1 MPPVPIQRAILVMAL
16 GGSLALQ
23 LPAVGQTPEAGP
35 LPWAERETRL
45 ANEYLSLLVSQ
56 PEYGRVV
63 DLLWT
68 LYEKHEATALLIES
82 VTQQVQQQ
90 RHPAVV
96 LVLGHLHRKAGS
108 LTKSA
113 ATYEQVLGNDN
124 YKPLALQS
132 LADVAQELGD
142 PAKAWQWM
150 TQFNDLLPEKD
161 PRKVDAL
168 LRLGTLALSAQKNED
183 AVRAWEQA
191 AKLRSDDFPLVR
203 QVAELI
209 LRAGFPERAAAFY
222 TTLADQSDPQKRLD
236 ALYDLARIHEHAD
249 QFEKADAALKKGLT
263 LLDFRDGRYTDFFRR
278 RVRLHER
285 FGTLEDLRQQLIKAA
300 SVQPPGEQALRD
312 LARYHEMTADS
323 DAHLEAM
330 RALVKAAPQV
340 DDYRWELVRLLLDHD
355 GTAEAAQ
362 LLDERLKND
371 GTDLPAIVF
380 LRCEADLRSGKQAE
394 ATARLRKLLEATA
407 GNTEIEKQA
416 LAFAQQ
422 RALDDVIEAILKSR
436 VERDP
441 ARAEA
446 VFELAAFHRARKDM
460 TAADTLLRR
469 FTQSAPSD
477 EEKQRRLNDAA
488 AFMAS
493 GSDLDTAII
502 LAREAVSKPS
512 AGREEFL
519 RLADLLT
526 EHAEP
531 EEATEWLEKAWAAS
545 KTEEDGMDVDERLYS
560 ILLGEKKKESPKHH
574 GTGGDF
580 QLPDVFT
587 GKGFGAADEA
597 ISSGR
602 EASPEEVQEKAQIF
616 MRRVMTDKGPKTLYI
631 DPPMDKERI
640 NEIFNPSPTPTPA
653 NAITKAE
660 QKAISENSRQPQ
672 VQQLV
677 AGADANSPL
686 ALFRAAWWA
695 VRAGMSEEAY
705 AAFRQLEEISPA
717 RSLPLEAERL
727 LLELTLADKNTALSM
742 RVLRRLMAK
751 DPSNQIRYT
760 LRLSELLLE
769 DEQTASSAI
778 NVGISHERTGW
789 RIAGDTPVP
798 GKMAT
803 ALLERA
809 YREAPDSEQLL
820 NALTQCYTLQRRPDD
835 ALKLWEQAISRATG
849 GAAVTLMQRYAEMLL
864 QRGKL
869 PEHILI
875 QLRIVEQETDVKRR
889 REDFKRFLDRL
900 LWAGE
905 GGGELPAEVQTE
917 RIKLIQDALLG
928 LVKKHP
934 FDGFYHEALASV
946 YERSG
951 DAAKA
956 FAAMKQAYYTAP
968 DTPFSLDQ
976 LREAAL
982 KVSDLKAAIYFQKQI
997 AASAAPSTIAAESR
1011 RLVEMLEQTF
1021 QIAEADRVRRRLES
1035 RFAQDATALEGLAE
1049 HYRSTGQDEA
1059 ERRVYEQISHV
1070 RPWDAH
1076 SELRLALKC
1085 LRLADEDGARKYLS
1099 EILRRTQAQAFMPPT
1114 GGSPERLPLPIAEQR
1129 KTGTPGPVSEI
1140 VSELDTVPGLKST
1153 EIATLRTFLS
1163 LPRPEFLEL
1172 PTEAPH
1178 IRLRAIEELARLSK
1192 RDGSSIEAWKK
1203 EASAWKSPI
1212 ERIWAFY
1219 FAGLD
1224 EHCRSEVRAIMGPGS
1239 TLEATFCHLW
1249 LTLRSG
1255 GMDEA
1260 MRWSTQTGVDG
1271 EILERRQR
1279 TLLAVAAIL
1288 ADIDGFHFAKG
1299 DLALLG
1305 TLRSVSVLDIL
1316 RRLQD
1321 QQRYS
1326 EALELGESLSEHN
1339 AALGSAFVFS
1349 LARIAEAAERWD
1361 LAREYLSRVVRG
1373 PVTPEAY
1380 RGTFDPYL
1388 FSLSAANRLAISAE
1402 EREQNVRSSWQHLQA
1417 TPGSAMT
1424 SLRKS
1429 AVAGLAGAPDKA
1441 AQEMEKLLTGDFLP
1455 ARQMGEM
1462 RGMLMPQGS
1471 PRYEEPMHLRS
1482 LWEETREIQ
1491 ARFTNEGLGQVV
1503 EQVNDKL
1510 MSRWGGVGL
1519 SSRSGLEFGEW
1530 RMGHLIRRMRE
1541 VDYPTRLKLLREH
1554 LASVDMRQEVSV
1566 DTLSELGGR
1575 LESAG
1580 MAREAI
1586 EVYGM
1591 LPGRAPANP
1600 EYAQWLIRVA
1610 EASLETKIGIK
1621 FTLQLLEAEPP
1632 FKPPQPGDEVLREKH
1647 AHFLAL
1653 EYDIATLHRLGYLP
1667 AFTQVRQGRIPDEVP
1682 YLRELALLYEKMGQE
1697 KLALAAWDRLHE
1709 AFVANAGSG
1718 IIPDAE
1724 SCVHRAQLMIQQNKP
1739 AAALDALR
1747 IVPLVEKAGAQ
1758 GREALKLRAKL
1769 AAQLGLWEEF
1779 RELMTKAVDLKAIDA
1794 ITHLSA
1800 LCREH
1805 SRATEGLNFL
1815 TQAERTMKDDADR
1828 FRLRLELLRLLAAD
1842 PAWMPDRGRAQIA
1855 ALFRVR
1861 NRSREALT
1869 QLADWMS
1876 TEAEG
1881 KHREAWLP
1889 ILRAETRAGTD
1900 RPLAALALS
1909 AFAKDAPTSFSDDLR
1924 LGWQNVTDSDR
1935 ICVELAASML
1945 MKKERPALAWQAC
1958 LVMQDLPS
1966 IRLDSRKQPFMLRV
1980 AHAMKDRAIVQE
1992 LFAEVV
1998 RMPVPGGS
2006 QTVAWAQALLDCGEL
2021 QMARELYQTAL
2032 DRLNSTNST
2041 QPDLTAAWARF
2052 LISQKEFEAAE
2063 TCLMKDVWMLP
2074 HDAAALLFELYESW
2088 GRLADVQQE
2097 LRKFHLTGGIEKE
2110 VLYRASKTLGL
2121 PPPTTS
2127 ALPQSQGGE

>member
-1 MPPVPIQRAILVMAL
+1 MWVPPVPLQRAILAMAF
-16 GGSLALQ
+16 GGSLALLQ
-23 LPAVGQTPEAGP
+23 PAAGQTSEAAAP
-35 LPWAERETRL
+35 LPWAERDTRL

-63 DLLWT
+63 DLVWT
-68 LYEKHEATALLIES
+68 LYEKHEATGLLIES

-90 RHPAVV
+90 RHPALI
-96 LVLGHLHRKAGS
+96 LVLGHLHRKAGN

-113 ATYEQVLGNDN
+113 AAYEQVMGDAT
-124 YKPLALQS
+124 YKPLALQA
-132 LADVAQELGD
+132 LAEVTQEMGD

-150 TQFNDLLPEKD
+150 TQFNELLPEKD
-161 PRKVDAL
+161 PRKVDTL

-191 AKLRSDDFPLVR
+191 AKLHSDDFPLVR

-222 TTLADQSDPQKRLD
+222 ITLADQSDPQKRLD

-249 QFEKADAALKKGLT
+249 QFEKADAALKKGLS
-263 LLDFRDGRYTDFFRR
+263 LLDFRDSRYTDFFRR

-285 FGTLEDLRQQLIKAA
+285 FGTLEDLRQQFIKAA
-300 SVQPPGEQALRD
+300 AIQPVSEQPLRD
-312 LARYHEMTADS
+312 LARFHEMTADS
-323 DAHLEAM
+323 DAHVETM

-355 GTAEAAQ
+355 GIAEAAQ

-371 GTDLPAIVF
+371 GSDLPAIVF

-394 ATARLRKLLEATA
+394 ATARLLKLLKVTPANAEM
-407 GNTEIEKQA
+407 EKQA
-416 LAFAQQ
+416 LAYAQQ
-422 RALDDVIEAILKSR
+422 RTLDDITEFILKSR
-436 VERDP
+436 VQRDP
-441 ARAEA
+441 TRAEA

-460 TAADTLLRR
+460 TAADALLRR

-477 EEKQRRLNDAA
+477 EERQRRLNDAA

-512 AGREEFL
+512 AGREEFI

-545 KTEEDGMDVDERLYS
+545 KTEEEGVDVDERLYS
-560 ILLGEKKKESPKHH
+560 ILLGEKKKEAPKNH
-574 GTGGDF
+574 GTGGEF

-587 GKGFGAADEA
+587 GNGFG
-597 ISSGR
+597 
-602 EASPEEVQEKAQIF
+602 SPEEGTALSVQKVSAEVDEKTHLIMEKVRTQA
-616 MRRVMTDKGPKTLYI
+616 
-631 DPPMDKERI
+631 
-640 NEIFNPSPTPTPA
+640 A
-653 NAITKAE
+653 
-660 QKAISENSRQPQ
+660 
-672 VQQLV
+672 
-677 AGADANSPL
+677 SPL
-686 ALFRAAWWA
+686 ALFRAAWWCL
-695 VRAGMSEEAY
+695 RSGLSEEAY
-705 AAFRQLEEISPA
+705 AAFRQLEEISPG
-717 RSLPLEAERL
+717 RSLSLEAERL
-727 LLELTLADKNTALSM
+727 LLELTLADKNNALSM

-751 DPSNQIRYT
+751 DPPNQIRYT

-778 NVGISHERTGW
+778 NVGLSHERTGW
-789 RIAGDTPVP
+789 RLAADPPVP
-798 GKMAT
+798 GKVAT
-803 ALLERA
+803 TLLERA

-820 NALTQCYTLQRRPDD
+820 NALTQCYTLQRRADD
-835 ALKLWEQAISRATG
+835 ALKLWEQAIERATG

-869 PEHILI
+869 PEHVQI

-889 REDFKRFLDRL
+889 REAFKRFLDRL

-905 GGGELPAEVQTE
+905 GGGDLPAEALAD
-917 RIKLIQDALLG
+917 RLKLIREALQA

-934 FDGFYHEALASV
+934 FDGFYHEALANV
-946 YERSG
+946 HERAG
-951 DAAKA
+951 DAAQA

-982 KVSDLKAAIYFQKQI
+982 KVSDLKSAIYFQKQI
-997 AASAAPSTIAAESR
+997 AASAPPATIAAESR

-1035 RFAQDATALEGLAE
+1035 RFAQDAPALEGLAE

-1059 ERRVYEQISHV
+1059 ERRVYEQISRV
-1070 RPWDAH
+1070 RPWDAR

-1085 LRLADEDGARKYLS
+1085 LRLADEDAARKYLS
-1099 EILRRTQAQAFMPPT
+1099 EIIRRTQDQTSMPIT
-1114 GGSPERLPLPIAEQR
+1114 GRNPERLPLPLAEQR
-1129 KTGTPGPVSEI
+1129 KNGTPGPVTEI
-1140 VSELDTVPGLKST
+1140 VSELDTVPGLKSA
-1153 EIATLRTFLS
+1153 EIATMRTFLS

-1172 PTEAPH
+1172 PDRLMD
-1178 IRLRAIEELARLSK
+1178 IRLRAIEELARLIR
-1192 RDGSSIEAWKK
+1192 RDGSLETWK
-1203 EASAWKSPI
+1203 AQVAAWKSPV
-1212 ERIWAFY
+1212 EKIWAY
-1219 FAGLD
+1219 YYAGLGG
-1224 EHCRSEVRAIMGPGS
+1224 ECRAELRQVMSAGS
-1239 TLEATFCHLW
+1239 TVEAGFCQLW
-1249 LTLRSG
+1249 LTLRCG

-1288 ADIDGFHFAKG
+1288 ADIDDFHFAKG

-1339 AALGSAFVFS
+1339 TALGNAFVFS

-1361 LAREYLSRVVRG
+1361 LAREYLGRVVRG
-1373 PVTPEAY
+1373 AVPPETY

-1417 TPGSAMT
+1417 TPNSAMT

-1441 AQEMEKLLTGDFLP
+1441 AAEMEKLLTGDFLP

-1491 ARFTNEGLGQVV
+1491 ARFTNEGLSKVV
-1503 EQVNDKL
+1503 EQVNDNL
-1510 MSRWGGVGL
+1510 MDRWGGVAL

-1530 RMGHLIRRMRE
+1530 RLGHLIRRMRE
-1541 VDYPTRLKLLREH
+1541 SDYPTRLKLLREH

-1575 LESAG
+1575 LEAANMS
-1580 MAREAI
+1580 REAI

-1653 EYDIATLHRLGYLP
+1653 EYDLAALHRLGYLP

-1682 YLRELALLYEKMGQE
+1682 YLRELALLYEKIGQD

-1709 AFVANAGSG
+1709 AFMANAGSG
-1718 IIPDAE
+1718 VAPDAE
-1724 SCVHRAQLMIQQNKP
+1724 SCVHRAQLLIQQNKP

-1747 IVPLVEKAGAQ
+1747 IVPLVEKTGAQ
-1758 GREALKLRAKL
+1758 GREALKLRARL
-1769 AAQLGLWEEF
+1769 AAQTGLWDEF
-1779 RELMTKAVDLKAIDA
+1779 RELMTKAVELKAIDA

-1815 TQAERTMKDDADR
+1815 TQAERTVKDDADR

-1861 NRSREALT
+1861 NRSREALS

-1876 TEAEG
+1876 TEAES
-1881 KHREAWLP
+1881 KHRDAWLP

-1909 AFAKDAPTSFSDDLR
+1909 AFAQDAPASFSDDLR

-1935 ICVELAASML
+1935 VCVDLAATLL
-1945 MKKERPALAWQAC
+1945 MKKGRPALAWQAC

-1966 IRLDSRKQPFMLRV
+1966 IRLESRKQPLMLRV
-1980 AHAMKDRAIVQE
+1980 AHAMKDRSIVQD

-2006 QTVAWAQALLDCGEL
+2006 QTAAWAQTLQECGEL

-2032 DRLNSTNST
+2032 DRLDATNST

-2052 LISQKEFEAAE
+2052 LIGQKEYEAAE

-2074 HDAAALLFELYESW
+2074 TEAAALLFELYEAW

-2110 VLYRASKTLGL
+2110 VLYRASKALGL

-2127 ALPQSQGGE
+2127 AIPQPQGGE

>member
-1 MPPVPIQRAILVMAL
+1 MWVPPVSVKRAILAVAL
-16 GGSLALQ
+16 GGALTLQ
-23 LPAVGQTPEAGP
+23 RHVAGQESP

-63 DLLWT
+63 DLLWA
-68 LYEKHEATALLIES
+68 LYEKHDATALLMES
-82 VTQQVQQQ
+82 VTRQVQQQ
-90 RHPAVV
+90 RHPAVM
-96 LVLGHLHRKAGS
+96 LVLGHLHRKAGE
-108 LTKSA
+108 LPQA
-113 ATYEQVLGNDN
+113 ATTYEQVLGSAD
-124 YKPLALQS
+124 YKIPALQS
-132 LADVAQELGD
+132 LADVARDLGD
-142 PAKAWQWM
+142 SLKAWQW
-150 TQFNDLLPEKD
+150 TQQLNDLLPD
-161 PRKVDAL
+161 TDDRKADTL
-168 LRLGTLALSAQKNED
+168 LRLGTLALSAQKPEE
-183 AVRAWEQA
+183 AVKAWEQA
-191 AKLRSDDFPLVR
+191 GRLRPGDFQLTR

-209 LRAGFPERAAAFY
+209 LRAGFPEKAAAFY
-222 TTLADQSDPQKRLD
+222 TTLADQKDPQKRLD

-249 QFEKADAALKKGLT
+249 QFEKADAALKKGLS
-263 LLDFRDGRYTDFFRR
+263 LLDFRDARYTDFFRR

-285 FGTLEDLRQQLIKAA
+285 FGTLEDMRQQL
-300 SVQPPGEQALRD
+300 VQGSGEQALRD
-312 LARYHEMTADS
+312 LSRFYDMTADS
-323 DAHLEAM
+323 DAHVETM
-330 RALVKAAPQV
+330 RALVQSAPKV

-355 GTAEAAQ
+355 GTAEAAR

-380 LRCEADLRSGKQAE
+380 LRCEADLRSGRQAE
-394 ATARLRKLLEATA
+394 ATARLRRLLESA
-407 GNTEIEKQA
+407 GTSAEVEKQV
-416 LAFAQQ
+416 LTYAQQ
-422 RALDDVIEAILKSR
+422 RTLDEIIELILKAR

-460 TAADTLLRR
+460 TSADTLLRR
-469 FTQSAPSD
+469 FTQSAPD
-477 EEKQRRLNDAA
+477 DAERQRRLNDAA
-488 AFMAS
+488 SFMAS
-493 GSDLDTAII
+493 GSDLDSAII
-502 LAREAVSKPS
+502 LAREAVSKPG

-531 EEATEWLEKAWAAS
+531 EEGLEWLEKAWSAS
-545 KTEEDGMDVDERLYS
+545 GTEEEGADADERAYS
-560 ILLGEKKKESPKHH
+560 LLLGERKKEAPRNH

-587 GKGFGAADEA
+587 GKGFGSTAEETAKDGLD
-597 ISSGR
+597 SQ
-602 EASPEEVQEKAQIF
+602 PEEVREKARSI
-616 MRRVMTDKGPKTLYI
+616 VEGVLK
-631 DPPMDKERI
+631 
-640 NEIFNPSPTPTPA
+640 S
-653 NAITKAE
+653 
-660 QKAISENSRQPQ
+660 S
-672 VQQLV
+672 
-677 AGADANSPL
+677 SPL
-686 ALFRAAWWA
+686 QLYRAAWWA
-695 VRAGMSEEAY
+695 VRTGMTEEAY
-705 AAFRQLEEISPA
+705 AVFRRLEEISPA
-717 RSLPLEAERL
+717 RNLSLEAERL
-727 LLELTLADKNTALSM
+727 LLDLTLADKNTALSM

-751 DPSNQIRYT
+751 DPPNQIRYT

-769 DEQTASSAI
+769 DEQAASAAI
-778 NVGISHERTGW
+778 NVGLSHERTGW
-789 RIAGDTPVP
+789 RLAAEAPPP
-798 GKMAT
+798 GKIAT

-820 NALTQCYTLQRRPDD
+820 NALTQCYTLQRRPED
-835 ALKLWEQAISRATG
+835 ALKIWQQAIDRATG
-849 GAAVTLMQRYAEMLL
+849 GTAAALMQRYAEMLL

-869 PEHILI
+869 EEHVQI
-875 QLRIVEQETDVKRR
+875 QLRIVEQETDIKNR
-889 REDFKRFLDRL
+889 REAFKRFLDRL

-905 GGGELPAEVQTE
+905 SGGDLSAELLTE
-917 RIKLIQDALLG
+917 RLKLVRETLLT

-934 FDGFYHEALASV
+934 FDGFYHEALAQV

-951 DAAKA
+951 DAPKA

-997 AASAAPSTIAAESR
+997 AAGAEPGAIAAESR

-1035 RFAQDATALEGLAE
+1035 RFSQDATALEGLAE
-1049 HYRSTGQDEA
+1049 HYRATGQDEA
-1059 ERRVYEQISHV
+1059 ERRVYEQISRV
-1070 RPWDAH
+1070 RPWDAR

-1085 LRLADEDGARKYLS
+1085 LRLADEEGARKHLQ
-1099 EILRRTQAQAFMPPT
+1099 EIIRRTPPSPPPS
-1114 GGSPERLPLPIAEQR
+1114 GSSPERLPLPLAEQR
-1129 KTGTPGPVSEI
+1129 KSGTPGPVTEI
-1140 VSELDTVPGLKST
+1140 VSELDTVPALKSS

-1163 LPRPEFLEL
+1163 LPRPEFMEL
-1172 PTEAPH
+1172 PDEVPH
-1178 IRLRAIEELARLSK
+1178 IRLRAIEELARLS
-1192 RDGSSIEAWKK
+1192 RQDSRRLEAWKK
-1203 EASAWKSPI
+1203 EASAWKSPV
-1212 ERIWAFY
+1212 ERIWACY
-1219 FAGLD
+1219 FSGLH
-1224 EHCRSEVRAIMGPGS
+1224 EQCQEEVREIMSRG
-1239 TLEATFCHLW
+1239 TNLESIFCQLW

-1255 GMDEA
+1255 GMAEA
-1260 MRWSTQTGVDG
+1260 MRWSTQPGVDG
-1271 EILERRQR
+1271 DILERRQR
-1279 TLLAVAAIL
+1279 TLLAAAAIL
-1288 ADIDGFHFAKG
+1288 ADIDHFHFAKG
-1299 DLALLG
+1299 DLARLG

-1321 QQRYS
+1321 QQRYA
-1326 EALELGESLSEHN
+1326 EALELGESLSQHN
-1339 AALGSAFVFS
+1339 PALGSAFVFS

-1361 LAREYLSRVVRG
+1361 LARAYLGRVVRG
-1373 PVTPEAY
+1373 PVPPEAY

-1388 FSLSAANRLAISAE
+1388 FSLSAANRLAITAE

-1424 SLRKS
+1424 SLRKA
-1429 AVAGLAGAPDKA
+1429 AVTGLAGAPDKA
-1441 AQEMEKLLTGDFLP
+1441 AAEMEKLLTGDFLP

-1491 ARFTNEGLGQVV
+1491 ARFTNEGLGHVV

-1510 MSRWGGVGL
+1510 MDRWGGMAL

-1541 VDYPTRLKLLREH
+1541 VDYPTRLRLLREH

-1580 MAREAI
+1580 MSREAI

-1667 AFTQVRQGRIPDEVP
+1667 TFTQVRQGRIPDEVP

-1718 IIPDAE
+1718 VAPDAE
-1724 SCVHRAQLMIQQNKP
+1724 SCVHRAQLLIQQNKP
-1739 AAALDALR
+1739 AAALEALR
-1747 IVPLVEKAGAQ
+1747 IVPLVEKTGAQ
-1758 GREALKLRAKL
+1758 GRDALKLRAGL

-1794 ITHLSA
+1794 IAHLSA

-1861 NRSREALT
+1861 HRSREALT
-1869 QLADWMS
+1869 QLADWMRS
-1876 TEAEG
+1876 EA
-1881 KHREAWLP
+1881 KTPHRDAWLP

-1909 AFAKDAPTSFSDDLR
+1909 AFAPDAPASFADDLR
-1924 LGWQNVTDSDR
+1924 QGWQNVTDGDR
-1935 ICVELAASML
+1935 ICVELAATTL
-1945 MKKERPALAWQAC
+1945 MEQGRPALAWQAC
-1958 LVMQDLPS
+1958 QVMQALPS
-1966 IRLDSRKQPFMLRV
+1966 MRLESRKQPFMLRV

-2032 DRLNSTNST
+2032 DRLAATNST

-2052 LISQKEFEAAE
+2052 LIRQKEHEAAE
-2063 TCLMKDVWMLP
+2063 TCLMKDIWLLP
-2074 HDAAALLFELYESW
+2074 HDAAALLYELYESW
-2088 GRLADVQQE
+2088 GRLADIQQE

-2110 VLYRASKTLGL
+2110 VLYRASKALGL

-2127 ALPQSQGGE
+2127 AIPQAPGGE